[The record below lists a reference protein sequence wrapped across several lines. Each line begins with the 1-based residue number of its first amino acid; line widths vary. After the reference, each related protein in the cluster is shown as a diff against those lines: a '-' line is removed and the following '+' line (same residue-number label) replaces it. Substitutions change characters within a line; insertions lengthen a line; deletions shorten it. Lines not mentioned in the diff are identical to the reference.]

1 MAQILLIED
10 DVVQGECYGCALRKA
25 GHEVCAT
32 ANGRQALRLLHADSF
47 MPSLVLTD
55 IAMPE
60 MNGLEVI
67 EYFRTHHPEIPLV
80 AMSGDTA
87 SGYLVLAR
95 KLGAKA
101 VLEKPIRQE
110 LLLRTIDSVIGQ
122 ACVQA

>member
-1 MAQILLIED
+1 M
-10 DVVQGECYGCALRKA
+10 RKA

-32 ANGRQALRLLHADSF
+32 VNGRQALRLLQVEIF

-60 MNGLEVI
+60 MNGLEII
-67 EYFRTHHPEIPLV
+67 EYFRTHHPGIPLV
-80 AMSGDTA
+80 AMSGDAA

-110 LLLRTIDSVIGQ
+110 LLLRTIDSVLGQ
-122 ACVQA
+122 ASVQA